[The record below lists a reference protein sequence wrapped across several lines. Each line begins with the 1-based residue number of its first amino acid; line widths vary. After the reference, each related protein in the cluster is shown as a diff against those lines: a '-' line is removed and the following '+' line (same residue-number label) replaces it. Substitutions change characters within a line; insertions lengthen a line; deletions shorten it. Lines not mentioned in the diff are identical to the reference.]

1 MEFHLI
7 RNGKQEGPYTVE
19 ELGQQGI
26 TPESEVWAPGMADWK
41 QAGDVPE
48 LTAVLQRAEFE
59 ASQQAARIAENQA
72 IPGQPYDPVVP
83 PTQAPPQVPRYGNV
97 PEEPKKSGCTP
108 WLIAALILA
117 ILFATMVFTCPDRHD
132 HEAAIQEVTK
142 AWVGDKVD
150 DNLSSITGIGGA
162 FGDLINKAIKELT
175 GFGTDK
181 VISSYLDVKNYVV
194 CSVGRMSIGNSE
206 EKMVSLGMFGHVF
219 TFGKEDIEKAWT
231 HAMDDYEANHH
242 VTPPPAPQQEEEND
256 DAQTPDEEVMPD
268 PGMLPDSVMGIE
280 IPEGMDS
287 MVNQMANEAIR
298 MAKEWAKQQID
309 NLGK

>member
-7 RNGKQEGPYTVE
+7 RNGKQEGPFTVE
-19 ELGQQGI
+19 ELSQQGI
-26 TPESEVWAPGMADWK
+26 NPESEVWAPGMADWK

-59 ASQQAARIAENQA
+59 AAQAAARAAEN
-72 IPGQPYDPVVP
+72 ITPTGQPYEPPVAPSQV
-83 PTQAPPQVPRYGNV
+83 PPQVPPRTPYV
-97 PEEPKKSGCTP
+97 EEPKKKGCTP
-108 WLIAALILA
+108 WLIAALILV
-117 ILFATMVFTCPDRHD
+117 ILFGTMVFTCPDRSD

-142 AWVGDKVD
+142 AWVDDKVD
-150 DNLSSITGIGGA
+150 ENLSGITGVGGV

-181 VISSYLDVKNYVV
+181 VISNFLDVKNYVI
-194 CSVGRMSIGNSE
+194 CSVGRMTVGE
-206 EKMVSLGMFGHVF
+206 GEQKMVSLGAFGHVF
-219 TFGKEDIEKAWT
+219 TFGKEDIEKAWSR
-231 HAMDDYEANHH
+231 AMDEYEAKHPH
-242 VTPPPAPQQEEEND
+242 IAPPTVQQ
-256 DAQTPDEEVMPD
+256 DEESNEPQDEEAMPD
-268 PGMLPDSVMGIE
+268 PRMLPDSVMGIE

-309 NLGK
+309 NLGN